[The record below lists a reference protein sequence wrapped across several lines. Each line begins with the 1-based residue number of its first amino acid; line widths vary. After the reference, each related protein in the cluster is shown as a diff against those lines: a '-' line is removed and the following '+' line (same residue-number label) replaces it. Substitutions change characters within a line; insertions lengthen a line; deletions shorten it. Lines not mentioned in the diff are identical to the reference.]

1 MPDSNT
7 RISTTKM
14 YHCYWSEDYHHD
26 FFGTIDMILRKF
38 KDLDPN
44 EEEWFAWDFA
54 IDATDGRHQY
64 LTGGGVTINEFHRDS
79 ELFDKIE
86 CDNMTI
92 KRVA

>member
-1 MPDSNT
+1 MPVQ
-7 RISTTKM
+7 KM
-14 YHCYWSEDYHHD
+14 YHCYWSENYHRD
-26 FFGTIDMILRKF
+26 FLGTIDMILSKF

-44 EEEWFAWDFA
+44 EEEWFAWDFSV
-54 IDATDGRHQY
+54 DATDGEYEY

-86 CDNMTI
+86 CENMTI

>member
-1 MPDSNT
+1 MPVQ
-7 RISTTKM
+7 KM
-14 YHCYWSEDYHHD
+14 YHCYWSENYHRD
-26 FFGTIDMILRKF
+26 FLGTIDMILRRF

-44 EEEWFAWDFA
+44 EEEWFAWDYVGGA
-54 IDATDGRHQY
+54 DGWGSIPVDLDY
-64 LTGGGVTINEFHRDS
+64 VTGGGVTINEFHRDS